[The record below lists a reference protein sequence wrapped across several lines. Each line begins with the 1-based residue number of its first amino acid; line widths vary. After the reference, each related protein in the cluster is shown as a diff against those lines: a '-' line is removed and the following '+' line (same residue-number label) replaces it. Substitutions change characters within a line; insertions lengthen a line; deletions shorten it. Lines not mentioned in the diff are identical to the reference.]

1 MSDINYEF
9 IKLRKKRRR
18 LLLTS
23 GLIVML
29 VVPSLLFIFLVGN
42 PFADSTKYK
51 SCNYNEVVNELMH
64 FDPSYKLPV
73 KSSIPLENVFAINFK
88 NGYHTL
94 FSHAITHPR
103 GERAGDFV
111 KDRCRFLVEQALAYR
126 SSDDSLLSKEMV
138 IMLVNEGNFK
148 DLSTQIIV
156 KGVKFCLGVAGNGNL
171 KDFKEV
177 EKKIMFYKGSCG
189 EFLKNN
195 FYTKVED
202 DKIVVFPPENKN
214 NGINGMDNGDGSPG
228 EQPVNQN
235 GSTVDEVVKGGTNV
249 ENG

>member
-1 MSDINYEF
+1 
-9 IKLRKKRRR
+9 
-18 LLLTS
+18 
-23 GLIVML
+23 ML
-29 VVPSLLFIFLVGN
+29 VVPSLLLLFLVGN
-42 PFADSTKYK
+42 PFADATKYK
-51 SCNYNEVVNELMH
+51 SCNYNEVVDELKH
-64 FDPSYKLPV
+64 YDPSYKLPV
-73 KSSIPLENVFAINFK
+73 KSSIPLENVFAINFT
-88 NGYHTL
+88 NGYQTL

-126 SSDDSLLSKEMV
+126 ISDDSLLSKEMV

-156 KGVKFCLGVAGNGNL
+156 KGKKYCLGVVGNGNL
-171 KDFKEV
+171 MDFKEV

-195 FYTKVED
+195 FYSEVED
-202 DKIVVFPPENKN
+202 DKTVVFPPENKN
-214 NGINGMDNGDGSPG
+214 NGLNGMDNGDGSLM
-228 EQPVNQN
+228 EQPVNHN
-235 GSTVDEVVKGGTNV
+235 GSTFDDVVKGETNV

>member
-18 LLLTS
+18 FLFTS

-51 SCNYNEVVNELMH
+51 SCNYNEVVDELKH
-64 FDPSYKLPV
+64 FDPNYKLPI
-73 KSSIPLENVFAINFK
+73 KSSIPLENVFAINFTS
-88 NGYHTL
+88 GYQTL

-126 SSDDSLLSKEMV
+126 SSDDSLLSKDMI
-138 IMLVNEGNFK
+138 IMLVDEGNFK

-156 KGVKFCLGVAGNGNL
+156 KGDKYCLGVAGNGNL

-177 EKKIMFYKGSCG
+177 EKNIMFYKSSCG

-195 FYTKVED
+195 FYTEVED
-202 DKIVVFPPENKN
+202 DKIVVFPPEDKN
-214 NGINGMDNGDGSPG
+214 NGVSGMVDGVRSPG

-235 GSTVDEVVKGGTNV
+235 GSNVDEVAKGETNI